1 MLHILIL
8 LKLGITRC
16 LRQGAPIDVEIHLCL
31 IAAGAAGNLNNTFQA
46 HVRAVAHHVQAGKEI
61 VHLPWHVG
69 EPTASDS
76 RELGHL
82 MF

>member
-16 LRQGAPIDVEIHLCL
+16 LRQGVPINEDIHLCL
-31 IAAGAAGNLNNTFQA
+31 IAAGAAGYLNNTFQA
-46 HVRAVAHHVQAGKEI
+46 CVRAGAHHVKTGKEI
-61 VHLPWHVG
+61 VHLPCRVG
-69 EPTASDS
+69 HPTASDS
-76 RELGHL
+76 REFGHL